1 MQFEI
6 YQWLV
11 PLIGIFFIFRTIRG
25 YVKGNRNTGSTII
38 WIIFWI
44 TAMVLAIIPNEISFK
59 LASMLGFKSNIN
71 AVLFVATGFLFILV
85 FYLSSTIDK
94 LEHKLTELTRKI
106 AIERQDLLEDLPQFK
121 TKPNDDLDIEKPSKA
136 TFKK

>member
-1 MQFEI
+1 
-6 YQWLV
+6 
-11 PLIGIFFIFRTIRG
+11 
-25 YVKGNRNTGSTII
+25 
-38 WIIFWI
+38 
-44 TAMVLAIIPNEISFK
+44 MVLAIIPNEISFK

-106 AIERQDLLEDLPQFK
+106 AIERQDLLEELPEFK
-121 TKPNDDLDIEKPSKA
+121 TNVKDEDSKSDLGSSKPN
-136 TFKK
+136 FKVK

>member
-11 PLIGIFFIFRTIRG
+11 PLMGIFFIFRTIRG

-121 TKPNDDLDIEKPSKA
+121 TKPKEDIEKPSKPNL
-136 TFKK
+136 KIK

>member
-11 PLIGIFFIFRTIRG
+11 PLIGIFFMFRTIRG

-106 AIERQDLLEDLPQFK
+106 ALERQDLLEDLPQFK
-121 TKPNDDLDIEKPSKA
+121 TKQKDDLVKRKE
-136 TFKK
+136 